1 MSPDPSCKVDA
12 TIDQYGL
19 ETADPRHE
27 SLNDGLLARWTG
39 ANGHSDVGYR
49 TLTEW
54 FNKRLLKRVY
64 DEHGREAL
72 DAQIDADYEALTSDD
87 GLIREETIER
97 LETVGIDGA
106 QLLDD
111 MVSWGTMR
119 THLNECLDG
128 SKERSD
134 ARTDWEQN
142 SISAA
147 REVVVEKTDEAL
159 SSLATK
165 GELDGTR
172 SSIVEVQ
179 IHLRCDKCPTRVPL
193 EVALERGYVCD
204 QHSDATS
211 SSNTHS

>member
-1 MSPDPSCKVDA
+1 MSPDPGCKVDA

-27 SLNDGLLARWTG
+27 SLDDGLLARWTG
-39 ANGHSDVGYR
+39 ASGHSESGYR

-64 DEHGREAL
+64 DEHGRGAL
-72 DAQIDADYEALTSDD
+72 DAQIDADYEALTAGDE
-87 GLIREETIER
+87 LVREETIER
-97 LETVGIDGA
+97 LSAAGIDGE

-128 SKERSD
+128 SKEQSS

-142 SISAA
+142 SIDVA
-147 REVVVEKTDEAL
+147 RDVLIENVDEAL
-159 SSLATK
+159 TSLANK
-165 GELDGTR
+165 GELDGTTM
-172 SSIVEVQ
+172 STVEVQ
-179 IHLRCDKCPTRVPL
+179 IHLRCDECPTRVPL
-193 EVALERGYVCD
+193 AVALERGYVCD
-204 QHSDATS
+204 QHSDTTASTR
-211 SSNTHS
+211 THS